1 MTFCKVLKEVE
12 CDDGMTVTALE
23 NTEKFETVPYYEI
36 HESKDGIAW
45 YVTKCTRTTWRR
57 AFKRIA
63 AEHTERGA
71 EQ

>member
-1 MTFCKVLKEVE
+1 MTFIKTLKEVE
-12 CDDGMTVTALE
+12 CDDGMTVTAVE
-23 NTEKFETVPYYEI
+23 NTKKFETVHYYEI
-36 HESKDGIAW
+36 HESKDGIVR
-45 YVTKCTRTTWRR
+45 YVTNCTRTTWRR